1 MLHTKT
7 TIRAQ
12 PPDFVNSVDVLASL
26 VPIEAHQYPLPHLA
40 LNEPVHEEEHH
51 PKQVEGF
58 TDKLL
63 ALHDLEHVFEG
74 ELDEDSPLNFL
85 DEAAETL
92 VVGDD
97 GWVMV
102 EVQSKRR

>member
-1 MLHTKT
+1 MQEE
-7 TIRAQ
+7 IQ
-12 PPDFVNSVDVLASL
+12 PPQQQIVEETLELKKQVEPEKEQSEVEETHMQV
-26 VPIEAHQYPLPHLA
+26 
-40 LNEPVHEEEHH
+40 EPVHEEEHH
-51 PKQVEGF
+51 PEQVEGF

-74 ELDEDSPLNFL
+74 ELDEDAPLDFL